1 VPHEPPTLATYLG
14 IVLTSD
20 SDSEIAKA
28 ARVARKLMKAAG
40 PDWHDIA
47 QALEQRG
54 KLLEAAKTLKAER
67 DHLLGEVERLKQL
80 SQANGAG
87 NSFAAQL
94 WQTAGMPTTVDNKSA
109 LWLLDLHTRGHIR
122 LTPKEEDLV
131 NSCATRRRLS
141 DAQREWLGDI
151 VRNAVAR
158 TGMTPPP

>member
-20 SDSEIAKA
+20 SDTEIAKA
-28 ARVARKLMKAAG
+28 ARIARKFMKAAG
-40 PDWHDIA
+40 LDWHDVA

-67 DHLLGEVERLKQL
+67 DFLLAETERLKR

-109 LWLLDLHTRGHIR
+109 LWLLDLHAEGHVR
-122 LTPKEEDLV
+122 LTPKEQGLV

-151 VRNAVAR
+151 VRNSVAR